1 MIECYIIDRD
11 LESRNQLRVLLSQ
24 YPFIHVGAAYESN
37 AAASQFSL
45 SEVHA
50 IFSDSPRDE
59 LFKSVAPNVVE
70 LAPAPPPPPHTQG
83 QGGRSSLFCCDRR
96 GWGIGP
102 CRIEK

>member
-1 MIECYIIDRD
+1 MMIECCIIDRD
-11 LESRNQLRVLLSQ
+11 PECRNQLRVLLSQ

-70 LAPAPPPPPHTQG
+70 LAPPLTPMLSHFK
-83 QGGRSSLFCCDRR
+83 SLN
-96 GWGIGP
+96 IN
-102 CRIEK
+102 